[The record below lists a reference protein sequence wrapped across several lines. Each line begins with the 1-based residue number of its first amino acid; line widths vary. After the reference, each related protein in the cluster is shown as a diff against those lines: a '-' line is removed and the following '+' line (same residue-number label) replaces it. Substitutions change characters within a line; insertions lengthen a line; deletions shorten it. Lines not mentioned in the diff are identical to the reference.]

1 MAVNRRRLGGQYEEK
16 AAKYLEDVGMQVIE
30 RNFRC
35 RMGEIDLIAMDR
47 EYLVFVEVKYR
58 ADGKGGGPL
67 MAVNYPK
74 QRTISKVAQY
84 YLLTKRHTLDVPCR
98 FDVVGIT
105 PKGVEHVRDAFPY
118 RN

>member
-1 MAVNRRRLGGQYEEK
+1 MNKRAFGTVFEK
-16 AAKYLEDVGMQVIE
+16 RAESFLEAQGYLILE